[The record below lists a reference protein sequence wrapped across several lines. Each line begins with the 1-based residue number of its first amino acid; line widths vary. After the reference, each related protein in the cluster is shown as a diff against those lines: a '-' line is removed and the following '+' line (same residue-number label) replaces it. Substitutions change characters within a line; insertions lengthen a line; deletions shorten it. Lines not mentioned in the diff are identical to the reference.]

1 MTPILFDAAGL
12 LKCCEFMW
20 IEVNICLFSGPRHAT
35 LHVIFRIPRGD
46 QKNLRGSRARFHPN
60 HMHLRAWLRAQ
71 VMRTRCDMYH
81 PSRIRLTSLHRVVS
95 FGCC

>member
-1 MTPILFDAAGL
+1 
-12 LKCCEFMW
+12 MW
-20 IEVNICLFSGPRHAT
+20 IEVNICLFSKRRGTLPR
-35 LHVIFRIPRGD
+35 VIFKILHSS
-46 QKNLRGSRARFHPN
+46 QKNLRGSRARFHPF

-71 VMRTRCDMYH
+71 VKRTRCDMYH